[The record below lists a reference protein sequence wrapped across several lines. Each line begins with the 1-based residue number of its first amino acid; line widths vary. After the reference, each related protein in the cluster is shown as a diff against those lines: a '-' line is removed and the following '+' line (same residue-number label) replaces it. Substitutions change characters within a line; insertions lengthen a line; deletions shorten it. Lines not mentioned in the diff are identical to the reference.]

1 MAAIRIRTAV
11 LIIMLSTVLT
21 GSIFSQNSIVT
32 QISTIDALM
41 AGLYDGEYQ
50 TGQLKMFGD
59 FGIGTFNSLDGEMV
73 MLNNNVYKLKSNG
86 EAELVDDKS
95 LTPYAVVTHFNPS
108 EVASSV
114 SFGSMKEL
122 GKILDGMLKSENYFY
137 AVKLTGTFSA
147 VKVRS
152 VPKQARPY
160 IPLVEVI
167 KKQSE
172 FNFENIKGTL
182 VGFRCPSFVK
192 GINVPGYHFHFISE
206 DLKSGGHLLEVQ
218 ASAVKYQIQQLNGF
232 KLLLPGDEEFMKVNL
247 NADRT
252 NELNKVEKK

>member
-11 LIIMLSTVLT
+11 LIILLGGIFT
-21 GSIFSQNSIVT
+21 GDIFPQAGILT

-59 FGIGTFNSLDGEMV
+59 FGLGTFNNLDGEMV
-73 MLNNNVYKLKSNG
+73 ILNNNVYKLKSNG
-86 EAELVDDKS
+86 EVELADDNS
-95 LTPYAVVTHFNPS
+95 LTPYAVVTHFNSPDTP
-108 EVASSV
+108 ASV
-114 SFGSMKEL
+114 SFASMKEL
-122 GKILDGMLKSENYFY
+122 GTMLDSRLKSENYFY
-137 AVKLTGTFSA
+137 AVKLTGTFNA
-147 VKVRS
+147 VMVRS
-152 VPKQARPY
+152 VPRQARPY
-160 IPLVEVI
+160 IPLVQVI
-167 KKQSE
+167 QKQSE
-172 FNFENIKGTL
+172 FKFENIKGTL

-206 DLKSGGHLLEVQ
+206 DLKSGGHLLEVK
-218 ASAVKYQIQQLNGF
+218 ASDVKCQIQKLNGF
-232 KLLLPGDEEFMKVNL
+232 NLLLPGDEEFMKVNL